1 MNNDINT
8 LTKKVKDMSK
18 KVDTMNYTMDNELRT
33 QELRR
38 IMRSEPKT
46 PTQQVDIV
54 DALRSIA
61 NSINPAILR

>member
-38 IMRSEPKT
+38 IMRSGPKIG
-46 PTQQVDIV
+46 TQKADIL
-54 DALRSIA
+54 DTLQALVRSV
-61 NSINPAILR
+61 S